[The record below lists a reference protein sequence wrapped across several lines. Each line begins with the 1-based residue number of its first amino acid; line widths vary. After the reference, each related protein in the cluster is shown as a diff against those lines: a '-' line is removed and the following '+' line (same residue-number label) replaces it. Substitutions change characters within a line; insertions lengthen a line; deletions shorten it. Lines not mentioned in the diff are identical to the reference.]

1 MVLIFELMIKKRGN
15 DNMDVSVVIPAY
27 NREKTIEKAIA
38 SVLNQT
44 VKPLEVIVVDDK
56 STDSTVEI
64 VQSLCKEYSIIKL
77 ICLKKNSGAQA
88 ARNCG
93 IKAAKGE
100 WIAFLDSD
108 DEWLENKLEIQT
120 EAVTANPQYDLY
132 YGDYYEKR
140 NGKLKYKNC
149 KLKRGKFD
157 YTVSVLVSSKI
168 LFQTMLVRKKALE
181 DIGLLNEGVPSYQ
194 EWDTSIRL
202 SINHK
207 IYYIHKP
214 MFIYN
219 IYDGDTIS
227 NDLTRGIKGFNY
239 VILSNRE
246 FYYKYVGINAAT
258 VYYEGMYERC
268 RRCRDKRMYCYF
280 LMAKISALISKNKN
294 KRLSDVYMRLIKKV
308 WGFKWKQIR

>member
-1 MVLIFELMIKKRGN
+1 
-15 DNMDVSVVIPAY
+15 MDVSVVIPAY

-120 EAVTANPQYDLY
+120 EVVTENPQYDLY

-181 DIGLLNEGVPSYQ
+181 DIGLLDEGVPSYQ

-227 NDLTRGIKGFNY
+227 NDLTRDMKGFNY

-246 FYYKYVGINAAT
+246 LYYKYVGINAAT
-258 VYYEGMYERC
+258 VYYEGMYG
-268 RRCRDKRMYCYF
+268 RCRDKKMYCYF
-280 LMAKISALISKNKN
+280 LMAKISALISKNK
-294 KRLSDVYMRLIKKV
+294 RLSDIYMRLIKKV